1 LPFCVTT
8 RKPSQRWIV
17 SLSRRSLSVCTTVFL
32 IIAHDRRRILYF
44 NVTKHPTSMWIVQQL
59 REACRP
65 SLRSGRLTP
74 TLRCENAGHGY
85 SILINTRDA
94 LTRFPPERIF
104 ALAHSSYDHVRIQ
117 AVATGDVSILCVD
130 EILAAQLKRT
140 NSCSR
145 RTE

>member
-1 LPFCVTT
+1 MIAGASCTST
-8 RKPSQRWIV
+8 SQSIPRACG
-17 SLSRRSLSVCTTVFL
+17 SYSNCERR
-32 IIAHDRRRILYF
+32 
-44 NVTKHPTSMWIVQQL
+44 
-59 REACRP
+59 CRP
-65 SLRSGRLTP
+65 SLRSGHLTP
-74 TLRCENAGHGY
+74 TLHCENAGHGY

-145 RTE
+145 RTG